1 MSVIDDSGEYD
12 AEATWVR
19 KRTKA
24 VGVVLVVIGGDRGHG
39 LSAQATSDLTLHL
52 PSILRKVADE
62 IEAEMKK
69 R

>member
-1 MSVIDDSGEYD
+1 MSVDDFGKYD

-19 KRTKA
+19 RRTKA
-24 VGVVLVVIGGDRGHG
+24 VGVVLVVIDGDRGHG

-62 IEAEMKK
+62 IEAETKK